1 MNFLSFLYQ
10 IFGFVLRELYNWVGN
25 YGVALILLTL
35 IARIIMLPLSIK
47 QQKSTAKMQR
57 LQTKVRKI
65 QQQYAGD
72 QKKIQEETQALYAR
86 EGTNPM
92 SMGCLP
98 LVLQLPIIYGLIGAI
113 YHPLQYVLNI
123 PKEHIEALSE
133 AVKKVV
139 EISTQNS
146 RTIELQIIEHADKLV
161 GIVPDDVFAKISE
174 FNFEFLGISLG
185 QVPSIKHFDKLWL
198 IPILSFVSQM
208 ASSIFMYL
216 RQREQN
222 PEMSKNPSM
231 GCMTFGMPLFSL
243 YFTFQ
248 FPAGIGVYWITSSV
262 IAFVQTVVLNSIFSP
277 KKATTRLLIE
287 ETIQRRSREENLK
300 RVSQNRNNSESNR

>member
-1 MNFLSFLYQ
+1 MSFLYSF
-10 IFGFVLRELYNWVGN
+10 FGFLLSTIYHWVGN

-35 IARIIMLPLSIK
+35 FARILMLPMSVK

-57 LQTKVRKI
+57 LQSKVRKI

-72 QKKIQEETQALYAR
+72 QRKIQEETQALYSR

-98 LVLQLPIIYGLIGAI
+98 LVLQLPVIYGLIGAI
-113 YHPLQYVLNI
+113 YHPLQYVLHI
-123 PKEHIEALSE
+123 DAAHIEALTKALGDVIE
-133 AVKKVV
+133 VTTK
-139 EISTQNS
+139 NS
-146 RTIELQIIEHADKLV
+146 RVVELQIIEHIGQLSGV
-161 GIVPDDVFAKISE
+161 VPAEVFEKISS
-174 FNFEFLGISLG
+174 FDFKFLGISLG
-185 QVPSIKHFDKLWL
+185 QVPSIKHPDILWL
-198 IPILSFVSQM
+198 VPILSFASQM
-208 ASSIFMYL
+208 ASSLVMYV

-248 FPAGIGVYWITSSV
+248 FPVGIGIYWITSSV
-262 IAFVQTVVLNSIFSP
+262 IAFVQMLVLNSIYSP
-277 KKATTRLLIE
+277 KKMTVKLMVE

-300 RVSQNRNNSESNR
+300 RIAENKQSNE

>member
-1 MNFLSFLYQ
+1 MSFLYSF
-10 IFGFVLRELYNWVGN
+10 FGFLLSTIYHWVGN

-35 IARIIMLPLSIK
+35 FARILMLPMSVK

-57 LQTKVRKI
+57 LQSKVRKI

-72 QKKIQEETQALYAR
+72 QRKIQEETQALYSR

-98 LVLQLPIIYGLIGAI
+98 LVLQLPVIYGLIGAI
-113 YHPLQYVLNI
+113 YHPLQYVLHI
-123 PKEHIEALSE
+123 DAAHIEALTKALGDVIE
-133 AVKKVV
+133 VTTK
-139 EISTQNS
+139 NS
-146 RTIELQIIEHADKLV
+146 RVVELQIIEHIGQLSGV
-161 GIVPDDVFAKISE
+161 VPAEVFEKISS
-174 FNFEFLGISLG
+174 FDFKFLGISLG
-185 QVPSIKHFDKLWL
+185 QVPSIKHPDILWL
-198 IPILSFVSQM
+198 VPILSFASQM
-208 ASSIFMYL
+208 ASSLVMYV

-248 FPAGIGVYWITSSV
+248 FPVGIGIYWITSSV
-262 IAFVQTVVLNSIFSP
+262 IAFVQMLVLNSIYSP
-277 KKATTRLLIE
+277 KKMTVTLMVE

-300 RVSQNRNNSESNR
+300 RIAENKQSNE